1 MKRLYV
7 IGDSWSANEWP
18 ELVGKKLGYELINDS
33 VNGSSNDWIFR
44 RLIEWISCQEI
55 TNDLFVIVG
64 LTSPHRREENFNNY
78 HPGGDDFGGEIAEFI
93 YEKLYDN
100 ELAHLQSISYILAIQ
115 EFLKSKKIKYLL
127 FDSWYDILNCE
138 SELISNRKAKNRYK
152 FFNFDGNY
160 FYKKDNKYDV
170 SKGQYYSDELN
181 IGKMINKID
190 SNYYIKPDNNSIR
203 IRKENEDGH
212 PTEKDCKD
220 ISLLLHTKIKEL
232 YDL

>member
-7 IGDSWSANEWP
+7 IGDSWCVNAWP
-18 ELVGKKLGYELINDS
+18 ELLGKKLGYELINDS

-44 RLIEWISCQEI
+44 RLIEWISCQE
-55 TNDLFVIVG
+55 TTDDLFVIVG
-64 LTSPHRREENFNNY
+64 LTSPSRREENFNNY
-78 HPGGDDFGGEIAEFI
+78 HPGGDKYSNEIDKFI

-100 ELAHLQSISYILAIQ
+100 ELAHLKSISYILAIQ

-170 SKGQYYSDELN
+170 IKGQYYSDELN

-220 ISLLLHTKIKEL
+220 ISLLLHSKIKEL